1 MSKRIVILGSGESG
15 TGAAKLAKIKG
26 FDVFVSDKG
35 AIPQKYKDELLE
47 MGVAF
52 EENQHTEALI
62 LNADEII
69 KSPGIPEKNELIKQ
83 LRKQG
88 TPIINE
94 LEFASRYTN
103 AYKICITGTNGK
115 TTTTSLT
122 YHLLKKAGLNVAVAG
137 NIGIS
142 MCRMVADGNYDY
154 YVLEISSF
162 QLDDMYDFK
171 ADIAV
176 LCNITPDHL
185 DRYEY
190 KLENYIASKFRITQ
204 NQTEQDLFIYCADD
218 ELTAAL
224 QGSHLRILRGPA
236 IDRDG
241 SATHNGAVFG
251 RVGVYLQ
258 RELSRGRHDD
268 AQRRAFGCWPLGH
281 AARENWEEEAERLTR
296 SRLRYREHV
305 APGDCDRPRRRL
317 HGRRC
322 GKGLR
327 REQLEQ
333 RRSEARLGQAQAWGR
348 RLVIVNGNFVCSEIC
363 SSRHG
368 GGCGSGGIRIGIEF
382 GSGGGGGS
390 GIQSGSLCCHV
401 VSSHLPLALLIY
413 SGVQTLVLVLL
424 RCLPFGFALRLL
436 LRLPHR
442 LPLCLPFSFTGRYVL
457 LHHREQR
464 HRHEWA
470 ADDVVRPPRCDR
482 ETV

>member
-15 TGAAKLAKIKG
+15 TGAAKLAKKKG

-62 LNADEII
+62 LNADEVI

-218 ELTAAL
+218 ELTVNNL
-224 QGSHLRILRGPA
+224 QMVHGKAKQLPFAHDNKTIPGAYIS
-236 IDRDG
+236 
-241 SATHNGAVFG
+241 NGEMLINLNENQSNQFTMYTAEVT
-251 RVGVYLQ
+251 L
-258 RELSRGRHDD
+258 RGRHNAYNSMAAAIIANALEIRKDVIREGLMD
-268 AQRRAFGCWPLGH
+268 FQNVEHRLEFVATIRGVDYINDSKATNVNSAWYALESMDKPTIWVVGGVDKGNDYNMLKELVKSKVRIIVCLGVDNTRIHEAFGTDVDMIINTSS
-281 AARENWEEEAERLTR
+281 AQEAV
-296 SRLRYREHV
+296 HV
-305 APGDCDRPRRRL
+305 ASKMAKTG
-317 HGRRC
+317 
-322 GKGLR
+322 
-327 REQLEQ
+327 
-333 RRSEARLGQAQAWGR
+333 EA
-348 RLVIVNGNFVCSEIC
+348 
-363 SSRHG
+363 
-368 GGCGSGGIRIGIEF
+368 
-382 GSGGGGGS
+382 
-390 GIQSGSLCCHV
+390 
-401 VSSHLPLALLIY
+401 
-413 SGVQTLVLVLL
+413 VLL
-424 RCLPFGFALRLL
+424 SPACA
-436 LRLPHR
+436 
-442 LPLCLPFSFTGRYVL
+442 SFDLFKNYEDRGR
-457 LHHREQR
+457 QFK
-464 HRHEWA
+464 A
-470 ADDVVRPPRCDR
+470 AVKSL
-482 ETV
+482 